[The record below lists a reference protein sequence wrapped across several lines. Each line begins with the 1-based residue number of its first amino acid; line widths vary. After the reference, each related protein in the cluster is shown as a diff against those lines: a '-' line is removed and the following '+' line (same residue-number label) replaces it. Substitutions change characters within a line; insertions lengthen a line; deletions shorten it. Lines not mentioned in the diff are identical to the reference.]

1 MFQTLFPEDGDRR
14 PKHVRVDMESYIFIY
29 NLYAQIVGF

>member
-1 MFQTLFPEDGDRR
+1 MFQALFPEDGDRR
-14 PKHVRVDMESYIFIY
+14 PKHVRGDMERYISVY